1 LIALHTLGYMFIT
14 TAVQVLPYL
23 SSAGEGKKVGEF
35 PDYTRTLEASIRL
48 IAMLED
54 DGVDDGGGGWL

>member
-1 LIALHTLGYMFIT
+1 MFIT